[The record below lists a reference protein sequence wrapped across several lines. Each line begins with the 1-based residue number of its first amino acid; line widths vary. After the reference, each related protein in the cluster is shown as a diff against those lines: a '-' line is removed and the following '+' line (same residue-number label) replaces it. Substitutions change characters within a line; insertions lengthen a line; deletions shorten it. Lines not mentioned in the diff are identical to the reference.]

1 MKHVP
6 ARCYRERIAIER
18 RRRAGGLAACVV
30 AAFTCG
36 LAATAFVSAFVGL
49 YPETHRLIVITE
61 TGDRFVAGIGDDC
74 GTAIEGAYIPA
85 DWHELKCE

>member
-6 ARCYRERIAIER
+6 ARCYRERRAIER

-36 LAATAFVSAFVGL
+36 LAAFAFVSAASGYL
-49 YPETHRLIVITE
+49 DHTARLIVITD
-61 TGDRFVAGIGDDC
+61 TGDEFVAGIGDDC
-74 GTAIEGAYIPA
+74 AAAWKGAYVPP
-85 DWHELKCE
+85 DWHEITCR